1 MGCVQDDIKLLIPT
15 ITDSQ
20 HGPGLFVATQPQNKS
35 DFKDR
40 FRDSLWKGTQH
51 FSLEVHERGQITALP
66 SELLVTLT
74 ATVPVLMHTLPV
86 VNLNV
91 PAARNRCILETS
103 NVPLGKHL
111 LLYSSE
117 QKQQIP
123 PEEQPCCA
131 TPGLA
136 LVPSAELHTRDSCNT
151 GKGFPKHGRI
161 TAKCGTTQ
169 NCCNRELEGK
179 NIFLVNEKLLN
190 SYQSFRILLSSCKT
204 CSTNPSVVYKTPG
217 KMTEQ

>member
-103 NVPLGKHL
+103 NVPLRKHL

-136 LVPSAELHTRDSCNT
+136 LVPSAELHQ
-151 GKGFPKHGRI
+151 GF
-161 TAKCGTTQ
+161 
-169 NCCNRELEGK
+169 L
-179 NIFLVNEKLLN
+179 
-190 SYQSFRILLSSCKT
+190 
-204 CSTNPSVVYKTPG
+204 
-217 KMTEQ
+217 